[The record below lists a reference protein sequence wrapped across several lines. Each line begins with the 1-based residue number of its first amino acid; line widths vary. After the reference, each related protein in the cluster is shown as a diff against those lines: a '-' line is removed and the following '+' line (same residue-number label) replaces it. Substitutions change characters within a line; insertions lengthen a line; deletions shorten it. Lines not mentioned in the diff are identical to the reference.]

1 LRVDALARLASEGH
15 TSAETERS
23 SHRQHIEDSQAG
35 TTDAPEGRVSRA
47 PHSPNVQQA
56 KMPLADLAAGLQLLP
71 FVRIRALDYRVEAF
85 EGLCWIDPHWATL
98 SGPVDRANAC

>member
-1 LRVDALARLASEGH
+1 
-15 TSAETERS
+15 
-23 SHRQHIEDSQAG
+23 
-35 TTDAPEGRVSRA
+35 
-47 PHSPNVQQA
+47 VQQA